1 MASGEQRI
9 KMGAGVVKV
18 PVNASTVINVGDMVW
33 LDSDDAKP
41 ASETTWSTNLAGTQ
55 AAFKAKCLGVSLHA
69 SANGDTNDILVAY
82 GEHVAEFDC
91 DSATFE
97 IGGLV
102 GPAKGSGNT
111 IVNQKVATAVAGS
124 AIGIVHQRV
133 NPASTRVLVKVISP
147 IMTQIS
153 IT

>member
-9 KMGAGVVKV
+9 KHSTGVARV
-18 PVNASTVINVGDMVW
+18 PVNSSTEIKVGDLVW
-33 LDSDDAKP
+33 LDGDDVKP
-41 ASETTWSTNLAGTQ
+41 ASDTTWSTNLAGTQ
-55 AAFKAKCLGVSLHA
+55 ASFKGKCLGVSLQA

-97 IGGLV
+97 LGGLV
-102 GPAKGSGNT
+102 GPAKGTGNT
-111 IVNQKVATAVAGS
+111 ILNQKVVTAVAGS

-133 NPASTRVLVKVISP
+133 NPASTRVLVRVISP